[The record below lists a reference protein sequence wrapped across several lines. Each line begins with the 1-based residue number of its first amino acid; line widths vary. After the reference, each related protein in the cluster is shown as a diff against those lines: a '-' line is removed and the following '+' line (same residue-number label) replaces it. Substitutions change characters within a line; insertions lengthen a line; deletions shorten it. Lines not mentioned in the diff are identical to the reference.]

1 MRKRTTQ
8 TNPNGSRRR
17 ERRNT
22 RRGSGQNIDDTS
34 YRSTEF
40 SITYTI
46 LYMAYC

>member
-34 YRSTEF
+34 Y
-40 SITYTI
+40 
-46 LYMAYC
+46 